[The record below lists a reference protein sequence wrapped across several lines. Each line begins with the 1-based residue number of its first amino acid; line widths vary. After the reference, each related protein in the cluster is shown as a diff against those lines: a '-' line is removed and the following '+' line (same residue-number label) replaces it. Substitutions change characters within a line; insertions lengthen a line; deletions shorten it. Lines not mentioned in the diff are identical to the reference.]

1 MIKSESLKYDDFKK
15 EVMEKF
21 QKYFPE
27 ERQLVYSQV
36 RKNNAVKDSVA
47 LRIDGI
53 EGINATI
60 VIYIQDMYNCY
71 LHDEIDMHKF
81 LEKMASILM
90 EDDDWLLF
98 GYMHIF
104 EWEWGYVLLS
114 ELQSIRLPYGLTICM
129 EANLHMTVKQL
140 LNGGF

>member
-1 MIKSESLKYDDFKK
+1 MLFYDNFHKKYFGK
-15 EVMEKF
+15 ENFIGGYFMNLITEDVEKLFLQNPLYSHENEGFDAQVLEKF
-21 QKYFPE
+21 FNPCGAGTWLITE
-27 ERQLVYSQV
+27 A
-36 RKNNAVKDSVA
+36 RK
-47 LRIDGI
+47 
-53 EGINATI
+53 
-60 VIYIQDMYNCY
+60 
-71 LHDEIDMHKF
+71 
-81 LEKMASILM
+81 

-129 EANLHMTVKQL
+129 DANLHMTVKQL